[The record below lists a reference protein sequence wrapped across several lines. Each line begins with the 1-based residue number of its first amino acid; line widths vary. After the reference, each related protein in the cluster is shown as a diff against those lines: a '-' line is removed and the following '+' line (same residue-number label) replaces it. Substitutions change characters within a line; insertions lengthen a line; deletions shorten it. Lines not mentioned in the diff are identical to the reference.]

1 MILDIIEEIKKVNT
15 MVDLHSING
24 GLMLEQY
31 KSKRERLFAELES
44 EIEKLKEFDNWKE
57 WKNSVYLQ
65 YENFR

>member
-57 WKNSVYLQ
+57 WKNSVYL
-65 YENFR
+65 

>member
-57 WKNSVYLQ
+57 WKNQ
-65 YENFR
+65 

>member
-1 MILDIIEEIKKVNT
+1 MIQDIIEEIKKVNT

-31 KSKRERLFAELES
+31 KSGRERLFIELES

-57 WKNSVYLQ
+57 WKNSVYL
-65 YENFR
+65 